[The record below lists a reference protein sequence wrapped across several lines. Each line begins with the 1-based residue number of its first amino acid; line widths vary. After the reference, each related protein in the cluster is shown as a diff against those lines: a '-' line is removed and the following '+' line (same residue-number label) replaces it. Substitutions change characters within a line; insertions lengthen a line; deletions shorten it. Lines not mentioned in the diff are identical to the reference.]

1 MPNIGEIRKANEVG
15 HKGKEKYIW
24 HACEGCGKKRWEQC
38 RKGIPIRHLCLS
50 CAMACIYGEGNHNWK
65 GGRIKT
71 SSGYISVRLYPDN
84 FFYPMATKAGY
95 VLEHRLV
102 VAKKLGRCLQSWEL
116 VHHKG
121 IRYSDIRNRA
131 DNLED
136 NLEMTT
142 SGSHAIEH
150 NKGYHN
156 GFIKGLID
164 GRLKQ
169 IKELKARIITMEA
182 EIAQHSLLCQQ

>member
-1 MPNIGEIRKANEVG
+1 MPKIGEIRKASEVG
-15 HKGKEKYIW
+15 KKGKAKYIW
-24 HACEGCGKKRWEQC
+24 HACEGCGKERWVQC
-38 RKGIPIRHLCLS
+38 RKGIPIRHLCPS
-50 CAMACIYGEGNHNWK
+50 CAMTRTFGEGNRNWK

-71 SSGYISVRLYPDN
+71 SIGYISVRVYPDD

-102 VAKKLGRCLQSWEL
+102 MAKKLGRCLQSWEL

-136 NLEMTT
+136 NLKMTT
-142 SGSHAIEH
+142 GGSHAIEH
-150 NKGYHN
+150 SKGYHD
-156 GFIKGLID
+156 GYAKGLID
-164 GRLKQ
+164 GQLKQ
-169 IKELKARIITMEA
+169 IKELKARIITLEA